1 MTVRRRHISQGRLD
15 SPRSKSARQNRWNRL
30 PSAAKWFLILLLVT
44 GINAGWTGYYLSQP
58 VSFQEKASALQGK
71 PVAVDWNAVRNG
83 LLETFRANQ
92 IPESWINGLSDIGGD
107 SVGNHVFSIRV
118 KYPLHFLKDR
128 LTNDL
133 FCTLHGLGWTV
144 SRAEA
149 SLKHPDEEFEFQRGN
164 GNHLIIQLVRYPKLE
179 WHDRK
184 IAVIIDDFGYKT
196 NPVLREF
203 LKLPAPVTWAIIPGL
218 PHTKDVAVV
227 AQKHGVPVIIHLPM
241 EPLRAR
247 IEHGGFTIF
256 TGMKKGEIR
265 QIISQALAQIPIAEG
280 VNNHMGSRLTTYQP
294 TLILLMQVL
303 REKHL
308 FFIDSMT
315 NPKSIAYKIARNQGV
330 ASLKMFTYLDN
341 PKSSLNLDQ
350 KLAEAVA
357 EADKKGQ
364 AIVIGHA
371 REETAKLLASE
382 LTYWKYRGIYFVP
395 VRELIHEYSEKKLYQ
410 NKVANR
416 L

>member
-1 MTVRRRHISQGRLD
+1 MTVKRRGIQGRPGIARNKFARQSRWSGL
-15 SPRSKSARQNRWNRL
+15 PNSAR
-30 PSAAKWFLILLLVT
+30 WFLILLLVT
-44 GINAGWTGYYLSQP
+44 GVNAAWTGYYLMRPLPRMKP
-58 VSFQEKASALQGK
+58 VSPRETS
-71 PVAVDWNAVRNG
+71 VAVNWKAVREG
-83 LLETFRANQ
+83 LRETFRAHQ
-92 IPESWINGLSDIGGD
+92 LPESWLTWTPGTSSDSLGEHNLS
-107 SVGNHVFSIRV
+107 VRV
-118 KYPLHFLKDR
+118 KYPTQFLKDD

-133 FCTLHGLGWTV
+133 FQKLVARGWTV
-144 SRAEA
+144 EKAEA
-149 SLKHPDEEFEFQRGN
+149 SLKHPNEDFEFRKGGDN
-164 GNHLIIQLVRYPKLE
+164 RLIIHLIRYPKLE

-218 PHTKDVAVV
+218 PHTKDVAAV
-227 AQKHGVPVIIHLPM
+227 AQKQGIPVIIHLPM
-241 EPLRAR
+241 EPLQAK

-256 TGMKKGEIR
+256 TGMKKEIIR
-265 QIISQALAQIPIAEG
+265 RIISQALAEIPTAEG
-280 VNNHMGSRLTTYQP
+280 VNNHMGSKLTTYQP

-371 REETAKLLASE
+371 REETAKLLLVE
-382 LTYWKYRGIYFVP
+382 LKKWKSRGIYFVP
-395 VRELIHEYSEKKLYQ
+395 VRELIHEYSDKKLYQ
-410 NKVANR
+410 SKVANR

>member
-1 MTVRRRHISQGRLD
+1 MTVRRRHISYGKADFTRN
-15 SPRSKSARQNRWNRL
+15 KSARQNRWNRL
-30 PSAAKWFLILLLVT
+30 PFAAKWFMILLLVT

-58 VSFQEKASALQGK
+58 PSSPKKAPALQEK
-71 PVAVDWNAVRNG
+71 PVGVDWNAVRKG
-83 LLETFRANQ
+83 LQETFQANQ
-92 IPESWINGLSDIGGD
+92 IPESWINGLSNIADD
-107 SVGNHVFSIRV
+107 SLRNHVFSIRV
-118 KYPLHFLKDR
+118 KYPMHFLKDR

-133 FCTLHGLGWTV
+133 FHRLHGLGWTV

-149 SLKHPDEEFEFQRGN
+149 SLKHPNEEFEFQMGKRN
-164 GNHLIIQLVRYPKLE
+164 RLIIHLVRFPKLE

-184 IAVIIDDFGYKT
+184 IAVIIDDFGYKA
-196 NPVLREF
+196 NPILREF

-218 PHTKDVAVV
+218 PHTRDVAQV
-227 AQKHGVPVIIHLPM
+227 AQKQKIPVIIHLPM
-241 EPLRAR
+241 EPLHAR

-256 TGMKKGEIR
+256 TGMKKQQIR
-265 QIISQALAQIPIAEG
+265 QIISQALAEIPMAEG
-280 VNNHMGSRLTTYQP
+280 VNNHMGSKLTTYQP

-303 REKHL
+303 RENHL

-371 REETAKLLASE
+371 REETSKLLSVE
-382 LTYWKYRGIYFVP
+382 LKKWKNRGIYFVP
-395 VRELIHEYSEKKLYQ
+395 VRELVRDYSDKKLFL